1 LDRVTRIEAEQRNR
15 HIQQLRAQAAA
26 AARAAATTEW
36 YSDEAMAAS
45 EARLIS
51 SVTNQAIDAV
61 AAGTAATQVGVA
73 EGSIPPWAR
82 ADLPSTGE
90 EVQQDVAR
98 TVDNIVGQELDDFRR
113 RAIETAVLEGNVVRA
128 REIFDRAFA
137 DRLPALREGERVG
150 MGRQTTDWDRLLT
163 IVTNAE
169 EEDVVMAVSGDLFSA
184 YPNDRGAAFAEL
196 ENRDYPG
203 EAYEDIAAEL
213 ERRYTRAERDAQQ
226 DRERELTEL
235 ETLAD
240 RGELNLNDP
249 RYLAQP
255 NDTRQ
260 ALLNRNAGR
269 AAIDDPEALRAL
281 QALQEQGSAAL
292 ANVNMPEDY
301 WARLSPTTYDQWFGL
316 VRAAREDAAEYAALQ
331 TELATTNTLIAGMGV
346 DSSDDPYTAQR
357 LRELF
362 RLEGARRREAGEP
375 WGDVQA
381 RQYADSLM
389 EEVQVAIWIAPG
401 PSRVPRWQVL
411 VGTSTYQ
418 LEVPGV
424 PEDAAALIAQ
434 ALAEAGVPITPEAI
448 QATYQ
453 AAGQE

>member
-1 LDRVTRIEAEQRNR
+1 
-15 HIQQLRAQAAA
+15 
-26 AARAAATTEW
+26 
-36 YSDEAMAAS
+36 M
-45 EARLIS
+45 
-51 SVTNQAIDAV
+51 AV
-61 AAGTAATQVGVA
+61 A
-73 EGSIPPWAR
+73 
-82 ADLPSTGE
+82 
-90 EVQQDVAR
+90 
-98 TVDNIVGQELDDFRR
+98 
-113 RAIETAVLEGNVVRA
+113 
-128 REIFDRAFA
+128 
-137 DRLPALREGERVG
+137 
-150 MGRQTTDWDRLLT
+150 
-163 IVTNAE
+163 
-169 EEDVVMAVSGDLFSA
+169 GDLFA
-184 YPNDRGAAFAEL
+184 QFPDDLGAAL
-196 ENRDYPG
+196 EEARSRGYPG
-203 EAYEDIAAEL
+203 EAEYYIVQEL
-213 ERRYTRAERDAQQ
+213 ERRYNQAESAARQ

-235 ETLAD
+235 EVLAD

-255 NDTRQ
+255 DEIRQ
-260 ALLNRNAGR
+260 ELLNRNAGR
-269 AAIDDPEALRAL
+269 SAIDDPEALRAL

-301 WARLSPTTYDQWFGL
+301 WASLSPTTYNQWFGL

-389 EEVQVAIWIAPG
+389 EEVQVARRIAPG